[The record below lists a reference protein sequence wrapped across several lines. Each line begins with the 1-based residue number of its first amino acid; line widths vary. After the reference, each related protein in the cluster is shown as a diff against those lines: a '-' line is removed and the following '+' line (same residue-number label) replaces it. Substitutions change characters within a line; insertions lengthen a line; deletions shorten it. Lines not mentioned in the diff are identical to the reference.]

1 MASPPPDPPILPA
14 RYQIW
19 PDPQRALLG
28 RGGASEVW
36 RVQDTELGILV
47 ALKVLRTEGAR
58 LAGRLER
65 EAIVSASVVHPNVI
79 SLHDM
84 GRTPDGRPYLAF
96 ALASDGSLLDHAA
109 FPPAWPQLKELLI
122 GLLDALAI
130 ERAVFVGTSMG
141 GLIGMLIAAQ
151 PGAPITRLVLNDVG
165 PLITAQ
171 SLGRIAQYVGNAPRF
186 ASVDEAEGY
195 VRMVSAPFGKLSD
208 GQWRHLTVHA
218 LRALPDGGYRMAY
231 DPAIAVPFREA
242 MVRSGED
249 FDLWPLY
256 DAIRV
261 PTLLLRGEHSDLLT
275 HATALEM
282 TRRGP
287 RAELAEIA
295 GVGHAP
301 MLLDEAQIA
310 PVRRFLIGR

>member
-1 MASPPPDPPILPA
+1 MEKNGEIPMRERSVRCMGPHGLHRMAYVEWGDA
-14 RYQIW
+14 RCPRVLICVHGLTRNGR
-19 PDPQRALLG
+19 DFDFLARALAAEYRVVCPDVIG
-28 RGGASEVW
+28 RGRSEW
-36 RVQDTELGILV
+36 LAAAEDY
-47 ALKVLRTEGAR
+47 VLPVYAADIITLIAR
-58 LAGRLER
+58 LDVE
-65 EAIVSASVVHPNVI
+65 EVH
-79 SLHDM
+79 
-84 GRTPDGRPYLAF
+84 
-96 ALASDGSLLDHAA
+96 
-109 FPPAWPQLKELLI
+109 W
-122 GLLDALAI
+122 
-130 ERAVFVGTSMG
+130 VGTSMG